1 MIMFHSRITNRNL
14 CGSCLA
20 FKRHDALPVLSPA
33 QPAVGGLDDQP
44 LDFLEIDMESDGQ
57 DNSKRQLVDPQFT
70 GDSVAWVVGTIN

>member
-1 MIMFHSRITNRNL
+1 MFHSRITNRNL

-20 FKRHDALPVLSPA
+20 FKRHDALPVLP
-33 QPAVGGLDDQP
+33 QPDGSLLDYQP
-44 LDFLEIDMESDGQ
+44 LDFLEIDMERDGQ